1 MAREHDKLHESVHRE
16 MRRGFLSIWILW
28 ILRKKGSAMYG
39 YEIIQT
45 FRKNTEGRWA
55 PKAGTIYPI
64 LRRLEGRGYVKSE
77 WSSSGA
83 TGPSRRY
90 YRITPEGKRAAKR
103 IFLEWKRLMSGFG
116 EFLGELLGVD

>member
-1 MAREHDKLHESVHRE
+1 MPRESDKLHENVHRE

-28 ILRKKGSAMYG
+28 ILKKRGSMYG

-45 FRKNTEGRWA
+45 FGKKNEGRWA

-64 LRRLEGRGYVKSE
+64 LRRLESKGYVKGE
-77 WSSSGA
+77 WSSTKA
-83 TGPSRRY
+83 VGPSRRY
-90 YRITPEGKRAAKR
+90 YRITPEGKAAAKR

-116 EFLGELLGVD
+116 EFLGELLGAD